1 MRKLFILVLAF
12 FISIPLFSQE
22 LRCNVQIVSQQIQG
36 TNKQVFRTLQSSA
49 YEFMNTKRWTD
60 HVYTYDERI
69 ECTILINLTS
79 QLSSDE
85 FKGTVQVQVSRPVH
99 NSSYNSV
106 LLNYKDDDVQFKY
119 VEYQPLEFNEATTP
133 SSLTA
138 LLSYYAYIIL
148 GLDYDTYSMDGGSV
162 YFAKAEAIVNKM
174 QNSNVKGW
182 KAFES
187 RKNRYW
193 LVENILNNA
202 YSPVRECLYR
212 YHRLGLDNM
221 AERLTESRAEIAE
234 SLRLLQKAYRAKPGS
249 FILQIFFDAKADEL
263 VNIFSESFT
272 DEKKRVFNILSEID
286 PANISKYNKIIGQ
299 KGK

>member
-1 MRKLFILVLAF
+1 MRKLIILFLAF
-12 FISIPLFSQE
+12 LFSIPLFSQE
-22 LRCNVQIVSQQIQG
+22 LRCNVQIASQQIQG
-36 TNKQVFRTLQSSA
+36 TNKQVFRTLQTSA
-49 YEFMNTKRWTD
+49 YEFMNTRRWTD
-60 HVYTYDERI
+60 HVYNYDERI

-79 QLSSDE
+79 QVSADE
-85 FKGTVQVQVSRPVH
+85 FKGNVQVQVSRPIY

-106 LLNYKDDDVQFKY
+106 LLNFKDDDVQFKY
-119 VEYQPLEFNEATTP
+119 VEYEALEFNEATTP

-148 GLDYDTYSMDGGSV
+148 GLDYDTYSMDGGSI
-162 YFAKAEAIVNKM
+162 YYAKAEEIVNKM

-286 PANISKYNKIIGQ
+286 PANISKYNNIIGQ
-299 KGK
+299 KEK

>member
-1 MRKLFILVLAF
+1 MRKILIVLLAVMLY
-12 FISIPLFSQE
+12 SPAFSQE

-36 TNKQVFRTLQSSA
+36 TNRQVFRTLQSSV
-49 YEFMNTKRWTD
+49 YEFMNTRRWTD

-69 ECTILINLTS
+69 ECTILINLTKQIS
-79 QLSSDE
+79 ADE
-85 FKGTVQVQVSRPVH
+85 FRGSMQVQVSRPVY

-119 VEYQPLEFNEATTP
+119 VEYETLDFSESTTP
-133 SSLTA
+133 SSLTG
-138 LLSYYAYIIL
+138 LLAYYAYIIL
-148 GLDYDTYSMDGGSV
+148 GLDYDTYSMDGGGP
-162 YFAKAEAIVNKM
+162 YFAKAEEIVNKM
-174 QNSNVKGW
+174 QNSNMKGW

-193 LVENILNNA
+193 LIENILNNA
-202 YSPVRECLYR
+202 YSPVRECLYQ
-212 YHRLGLDNM
+212 YHRLGLDRM

-286 PANISKYNKIIGQ
+286 PANIKKYNKIIG
-299 KGK
+299 KK

>member
-1 MRKLFILVLAF
+1 MRKLFILLLTF
-12 FISIPLFSQE
+12 CLSTPLFSQE
-22 LRCNVQIVSQQIQG
+22 LRCNVQIASQQIQG
-36 TNKQVFRTLQSSA
+36 TNKQVFRTLQSSV
-49 YEFMNTKRWTD
+49 YEFMNTTRWTD
-60 HVYTYDERI
+60 HAYSYDERI
-69 ECTILINLTS
+69 ECTILINLTTQIS
-79 QLSSDE
+79 ADE
-85 FKGTVQVQVSRPVH
+85 FSGNMQIQVSRPVY

-106 LLNYKDDDVQFKY
+106 LLNFKDDDVQFKY
-119 VEYQPLEFNEATTP
+119 VEYQTLDFNEATTP
-133 SSLTA
+133 TSLTG

-148 GLDYDTYSMDGGSV
+148 GLDYDTYSPDGGSV
-162 YFAKAEAIVNKM
+162 YFSKAEEIVNKM

-182 KAFES
+182 KAYES
-187 RKNRYW
+187 RDNRYW

-212 YHRLGLDNM
+212 YHRLGLDRM

-272 DEKKRVFNILSEID
+272 DEKKRVYNILSEID
-286 PANISKYNKIIGQ
+286 PANISKYNTIIGQ
-299 KGK
+299 

>member
-1 MRKLFILVLAF
+1 MRKFLILLAVF
-12 FISIPLFSQE
+12 CLSTPLFSQE
-22 LRCNVQIVSQQIQG
+22 LRCNVQIASQQIQG
-36 TNKQVFRTLQSSA
+36 TNKQVFRTLQSSV
-49 YEFMNTKRWTD
+49 YEFMNTTRWTD
-60 HVYTYDERI
+60 HVFSYDERI

-79 QLSSDE
+79 QISADE
-85 FKGTVQVQVSRPVH
+85 FKGNLQVQISRPIY

-106 LLNYKDDDVQFKY
+106 LLNYKDNNVQFKY
-119 VEYQPLEFNEATTP
+119 VEYQTLEFNEATTP
-133 SSLTA
+133 SSLTG
-138 LLSYYAYIIL
+138 LLSYYAYVIL
-148 GLDYDTYSMDGGSV
+148 GLDYDTYSPDGGSV
-162 YFAKAEAIVNKM
+162 YFSKAEGIVNKM

-187 RKNRYW
+187 RDNRYW
-193 LVENILNNA
+193 LIENIQNNA

-212 YHRLGLDNM
+212 YHRLGLDRM

-249 FILQIFFDAKADEL
+249 FILKIFFDAKADEL

-272 DEKKRVFNILSEID
+272 DEKKRVYNILSEID

-299 KGK
+299 KK

>member
-1 MRKLFILVLAF
+1 MRNLFLLLFAF

-36 TNKQVFRTLQSSA
+36 TNKQVFRTLQRSV

-60 HVYTYDERI
+60 HVYSYDERI

-85 FKGTVQVQVSRPVH
+85 FKGTVQVQVSRPIY

-106 LLNYKDDDVQFKY
+106 LLNFKDDDVQFKY
-119 VEYQPLEFNEATTP
+119 VEYQALEFNEATTP

-138 LLSYYAYIIL
+138 LLSYYAYVIL
-148 GLDYDTYSMDGGSV
+148 GLDYDTYSMDGGSA
-162 YFAKAEAIVNKM
+162 YFAKAENIVNKM
-174 QNSNVKGW
+174 QNSSVSGW
-182 KAFES
+182 KSYES
-187 RKNRYW
+187 KDNRYW
-193 LVENILNNA
+193 LIENILNNS
-202 YSPVRECLYR
+202 YSPVRECIYR
-212 YHRLGLDNM
+212 YHRLGLDRM

-299 KGK
+299 

>member
-1 MRKLFILVLAF
+1 MRKLIVLLFAFI
-12 FISIPLFSQE
+12 ITIPLFSQE

-36 TNKQVFRTLQSSA
+36 TNKQVFRTLQTSV
-49 YEFMNTKRWTD
+49 YEFMNTTRWTD
-60 HVYTYDERI
+60 HVYSYDERI
-69 ECTILINLTS
+69 ECTILINLTNQIS
-79 QLSSDE
+79 ADE
-85 FKGTVQVQVSRPVH
+85 FKGTIQVQVSRPIF

-106 LLNYKDDDVQFKY
+106 LLNFKDDDVQFKY
-119 VEYQPLEFNEATTP
+119 VEYEALEFNEATTP

-148 GLDYDTYSMDGGSV
+148 GLDYDTYSMDGGSA
-162 YFAKAEAIVNKM
+162 YFAKAEGIVNKM

-299 KGK
+299 KEK

>member
-1 MRKLFILVLAF
+1 MRKLFILIFAF

-22 LRCNVQIVSQQIQG
+22 LRCNVQISSQQIQG
-36 TNKQVFRTLQSSA
+36 TNKQVFRTLQTSV

-60 HVYTYDERI
+60 HVYDYDERI
-69 ECTILINLTS
+69 ECTILINLTTQVS
-79 QLSSDE
+79 ADE
-85 FKGTVQVQVSRPVH
+85 FKGTLQVQVSRPIF

-106 LLNYKDDDVQFKY
+106 LLNLKDDDVQFKY
-119 VEYQPLEFNEATTP
+119 VEYEALEFNEATTP

-148 GLDYDTYSMDGGSV
+148 GLDYDTYSMDGGGI
-162 YFAKAEAIVNKM
+162 YYAKAEGIVNKM

-221 AERLTESRAEIAE
+221 GERLTESRAEIAE

-299 KGK
+299 IEK

>member
-1 MRKLFILVLAF
+1 MQKFFILVLAF
-12 FISIPLFSQE
+12 FISTPLFSQE

-49 YEFMNTKRWTD
+49 YEFMNTKQWTN
-60 HVYTYDERI
+60 HVYSYDERI

-79 QLSSDE
+79 QISSDE
-85 FKGTVQVQVSRPVH
+85 FKGTVQVQVSRPIY

-106 LLNYKDDDVQFKY
+106 LLNLKDDDVQFKY
-119 VEYQPLEFNEATTP
+119 VEYQTLEYNEATTP
-133 SSLTA
+133 TSLTA

-162 YFAKAEAIVNKM
+162 YFSKAEEIVNKM
-174 QNSNVKGW
+174 QNSNVTGW

-187 RKNRYW
+187 RDNRYW
-193 LVENILNNA
+193 LIENILNNA

-221 AERLTESRAEIAE
+221 AEHLTESRAEIAE
-234 SLRLLQKAYRAKPGS
+234 SLRLLQKAYRAKPGA

-299 KGK
+299 E

>member
-1 MRKLFILVLAF
+1 MRNFFILLLTLF
-12 FISIPLFSQE
+12 TTIPLFSQE
-22 LRCNVQIVSQQIQG
+22 LKCNVQIVSQQIQG
-36 TNKQVFRTLQSSA
+36 TNKQVFRTLQSSV
-49 YEFMNTKRWTD
+49 YEFMNTRRWTD
-60 HVYTYDERI
+60 HVYSYDERI
-69 ECTILINLTS
+69 ECTILINLTEQIS
-79 QLSSDE
+79 ADE
-85 FKGTVQVQVSRPVH
+85 FKGSLQVQASRPIY

-106 LLNYKDDDVQFKY
+106 LLNFKDDDVQFKY
-119 VEYQPLEFNEATTP
+119 VEYQTLDFNEATTP
-133 SSLTA
+133 TSLTG

-162 YFAKAEAIVNKM
+162 YFAKAEEIVNKM
-174 QNSNVKGW
+174 QNSNVNGW

-187 RKNRYW
+187 RDNRYW
-193 LVENILNNA
+193 LIENILNNS

-212 YHRLGLDNM
+212 YHRMGLDRM
-221 AERLTESRAEIAE
+221 ADRLTESRAEIAE
-234 SLRLLQKAYRAKPGS
+234 SMKLLQKAYRAKPGA

-299 KGK
+299 E